1 MSPYPRRKRPAK
13 QPVSPKTIALD
24 GPFEHVWL
32 HTRGIRLHAAVAGDP
47 SNPLVV
53 LVHGTFG
60 AWVDF
65 RHVIAPLAARGFHV
79 AAVDMRGYGM
89 SDKPPAR
96 AGDPTRI
103 AVGDI
108 AGAVTALGH
117 DRAHI
122 VGHDTGGALAWVF
135 AGAYPERTASLVSVS
150 AAHPGDMRA
159 HMRSRPWELMFMLVR
174 SAVGRLPI
182 WLHQA
187 CAPFIPQVWRRE
199 LALNTAPGFAGT
211 LEFDDALRLRIR
223 AARIDNALRGIVRN
237 TRMLTASRQQRTLID
252 APTLLLHPRQS
263 VWDRID
269 ARASQRLASAPVVDT
284 VQGSKNVPQ
293 VENPEGFVDK
303 LAAFFA

>member
-1 MSPYPRRKRPAK
+1 MNS

-24 GPFEHVWL
+24 GPYEHVWL

-47 SNPLVV
+47 RAPLVV

-65 RHVIAPLAARGFHV
+65 RRVIAPLAERGFRV
-79 AAVDMRGYGM
+79 AAMDMRGYGM

-103 AVGDI
+103 AAGDI
-108 AGAVTALGH
+108 AGAITALGH

-122 VGHDTGGALAWVF
+122 VGHDTGGAIAWVF
-135 AGAYPERTASLVSVS
+135 AGMYPERTASLVSVS

-159 HMRSRPWELMFMLVR
+159 HLRARPWELMFMLVR
-174 SAVGRLPI
+174 VAVGRLPI
-182 WLHQA
+182 GMHHA
-187 CAPFIPQVWRRE
+187 CAGLLPRVWRRE
-199 LALNTAPGFAGT
+199 LTLNTAPGFAGT
-211 LEFDDALRLRIR
+211 SEFEDALQLRIR

-237 TRMLTASRQQRTLID
+237 TRMLTASRQTRTLID

-263 VWDRID
+263 VWARID
-269 ARASQRLASAPVVDT
+269 TRAAKRLATPPTTDT
-284 VQGSKNVPQ
+284 VARTKNVPH
-293 VENPEGFVDK
+293 VENPQGFVAA
-303 LAAFFA
+303 LAAFLP